1 MNCFQS
7 AILLLIFQMYLG
19 MSESKSPIDCNF
31 DESTYCGWKKL
42 NFSSRDYRKR
52 LLSYNKNNKKNIFSK
67 NFWKLTSKIKN
78 TLIRDITDN
87 IS

>member
-1 MNCFQS
+1 
-7 AILLLIFQMYLG
+7 MYLG